1 LSDIRI
7 APRAGMDLPELGG
20 APLTHLVA
28 ATLKKRRGTTVAG
41 HEAFA
46 GHAHWQPAFYGLDRV
61 SAFAG
66 AAPAA
71 QAAILE
77 QCGKDLVAEAFY
89 IEKSGMAFAA
99 KMLLLAESADER
111 KLYALF
117 AADEATHFDA
127 VAPFYGERVEHPTVN
142 PFLALLS
149 AVIEEGDRQS
159 LQLVIQVVLE
169 GWGLTHYRKLRDD
182 CGHPALRAVL
192 SAILADEAAHHGS
205 GVLLLGE
212 RPLGAHSRAVAFA
225 VLTDFLRLVQAG
237 PLALVGAVEHIVGP
251 QSAAARRRFVAE
263 VDGERHAAERL
274 AELRALLAKVP
285 HAAPVL
291 EALERDGRFVP
302 SLPSELT

>member
-28 ATLKKRRGTTVAG
+28 ATLKKRRGTTV
-41 HEAFA
+41 A

-237 PLALVGAVEHIVGP
+237 
-251 QSAAARRRFVAE
+251 AAARRRFVAE